1 MRTIKKEDFKAVEFM
16 RKRCEELSNLYNSN
30 REDFLKQLEQVRKK
44 YKNKFRVTEKDNG
57 PTGLNAPTD
66 HLNHT

>member
-16 RKRCEELSNLYNSN
+16 RKRREELSNLYNSN

-44 YKNKFRVTEKDNG
+44 YKNNFRVTEKDNVH
-57 PTGLNAPTD
+57 TGLMLQPIT
-66 HLNHT
+66 

>member
-1 MRTIKKEDFKAVEFM
+1 M
-16 RKRCEELSNLYNSN
+16 RKRREELSNLYNLN

-44 YKNKFRVTEKDNG
+44 YKNKFRATEKDNR